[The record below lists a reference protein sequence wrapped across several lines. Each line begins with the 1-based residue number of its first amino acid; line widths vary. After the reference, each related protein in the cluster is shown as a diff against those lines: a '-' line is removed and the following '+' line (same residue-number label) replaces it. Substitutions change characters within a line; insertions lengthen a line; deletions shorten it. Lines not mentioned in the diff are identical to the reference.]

1 MSDAPKLP
9 KFPTGKVSPP
19 AQAQAPAR
27 QAFAPK
33 NPRPQADADPP
44 DDGAKVT
51 PEGHK
56 PTAEEELEREDF
68 IYDLLAQYRLK
79 STIKRLFMKKFKC
92 NYRTV
97 EKYLARARA
106 RMKAEYAAKVNEGT
120 DLLKME
126 SVNFYRSV
134 IRDPAAMTQDKI
146 RAQER
151 LDKLFGLDMPVKVA
165 PTTPDGK
172 EKYENLTGA
181 ELDARILE
189 LLAAQGQS

>member
-1 MSDAPKLP
+1 MNSNTQNK
-9 KFPTGKVSPP
+9 SH
-19 AQAQAPAR
+19 
-27 QAFAPK
+27 K
-33 NPRPQADADPP
+33 NRATKIGEA
-44 DDGAKVT
+44 
-51 PEGHK
+51 
-56 PTAEEELEREDF
+56 EREDF
-68 IYDLLAQYRLK
+68 AYQLISSCLFN
-79 STIKRLFMKKFKC
+79 SEIKRAMKANFGMSS
-92 NYRTV
+92 RTA
-97 EKYLARARA
+97 ERYMSRARA